1 MLQIDGLPTIRAF
14 GWQRAVEQ
22 RNIDAIDL
30 SMRPVFLMRCL
41 NRWLLIVLELI
52 VNTIAVAMV
61 ASAVMGGNGRGT
73 RIGVALNLVIL
84 TNTTLISLV
93 LGFTDLEV
101 SLGAISRLK
110 SVQEMTPQE
119 DLPQETTVP
128 DEHWPVSG
136 ELVLKDVAT
145 GYR

>member
-1 MLQIDGLPTIRAF
+1 MQIEGLPTVRAF

-22 RNIDAIDL
+22 RNINAIDL

-52 VNTIAVAMV
+52 VNTVAVAIV
-61 ASAVMGGNGRGT
+61 ASAVMGASGRGT
-73 RIGVALNLVIL
+73 GVGVALNLVIL

-101 SLGAISRLK
+101 SLGAIARLK
-110 SVQEMTPQE
+110 HVEEMTPQE
-119 DLPQETTVP
+119 DLPQETTAP
-128 DEHWPVSG
+128 DEHWPTRG
-136 ELVLKDVAT
+136 QLVLKDLAT